1 MNADDE
7 IVAEQLVADAGIEGF
22 RNLQRA
28 GAHRPLT

>member
-1 MNADDE
+1 MNADGG

-22 RNLQRA
+22 RNPQRE

>member
-22 RNLQRA
+22 RNPSAQARIA
-28 GAHRPLT
+28 R